1 MLIKEVLYTYK
12 YKGVITMMREFE
24 IERQFQIKI
33 DIIKANKGIYYLK
46 TNKGERCLKKINYG
60 PQKLLFVY
68 GAKEHLI
75 SNGFTNVDRYFLNI
89 DGEPYALVNE
99 DLYTLSE
106 WLEGRECDFHNIEEV
121 KIASATLAKLHEAS
135 KGYDP
140 PENSKLKTDLG
151 RWPSLMEKRIKSLDK
166 MRDMIR
172 KKNNK
177 SNFDLLYLKS
187 MEFYKEIGRKA
198 LKTLKESSYEELCE
212 ITEAEKSF
220 CHHDYTYHNI
230 ILDSDNNVSVIDFDY
245 CKREIRAFD
254 ISNFMIKVLKRC
266 NWNLDFAIAIIE
278 SYNEVSKLRE
288 DEYQVLYAYL
298 LFPQR
303 YWRLANRYYYN
314 EVNWG
319 QNTFASKLESI
330 INERDNYL
338 AFLDSFK
345 NKYNIC
351 NLE

>member
-1 MLIKEVLYTYK
+1 
-12 YKGVITMMREFE
+12 MMREFE

-33 DIIKANKGIYYLK
+33 DIIKANKGVYYLK

-75 SNGFTNVDRYFLNI
+75 KNGFNNVDRYYLNAE
-89 DGEPYALVNE
+89 GEPYALVNE

-106 WLEGRECDFHNIEEV
+106 WLDGRECDFRNIEEV
-121 KIASATLAKLHEAS
+121 KLSAETLAKLHEAS

-187 MEFYKEIGRKA
+187 MEFYKEIGKKA
-198 LKTLKESSYEELCE
+198 LNELNESNYYELCS
-212 ITEAEKSF
+212 IADMNKSF

-230 ILDSDNNVSVIDFDY
+230 IFSKDNNVSIIDFDY
-245 CKREIRAFD
+245 CKREIRAYD

-266 NWNLDFAIAIIE
+266 DWNLEYAKAIIS
-278 SYNEVSKLRE
+278 SYNKVSEIRE
-288 DEYQVLYAYL
+288 DEYKVLYAFL

-319 QNTFASKLESI
+319 QNTFANKLESI
-330 INERDNYL
+330 INEKENYL
-338 AFLDSFK
+338 KFLDEFK
-345 NKYNIC
+345 EEYKI
-351 NLE
+351 

>member
-1 MLIKEVLYTYK
+1 
-12 YKGVITMMREFE
+12 MMREFE
-24 IERQFQIKI
+24 IERQFDLKI
-33 DIIKANKGIYYLK
+33 ENLKANKGVYHLK

-75 SNGFTNVDRYFLNI
+75 NNGFSSIDRYFLNI

-106 WLEGRECDFHNIEEV
+106 WIDGRECDFHNIDEV
-121 KIASATLAKLHEAS
+121 KLAAKTLATLHEAS

-140 PENSKLKTDLG
+140 PENSKLKSDLG
-151 RWPSLMEKRIKSLDK
+151 RWNNLMNKRIKSFDK
-166 MRDMIR
+166 MRDMLR

-198 LKTLKESSYEELCE
+198 LKTLEESEYIKLCE
-212 ITEAEKSF
+212 LAENEKSF
-220 CHHDYTYHNI
+220 CHHDFTYHNI
-230 ILDSDNNVSVIDFDY
+230 ILAENNNCNVIDFDY
-245 CKREIRAFD
+245 CKREVRTFD
-254 ISNFMIKVLKRC
+254 ISNFMIKVLKRV
-266 NWNLDFAIAIIE
+266 NWDINFANTIIE
-278 SYNEVSKLRE
+278 SYNEVSPLL
-288 DEYQVLYAYL
+288 DSEYKVLYAYL
-298 LFPQR
+298 QFPQR

-319 QNTFASKLESI
+319 QNTFGSKLESI
-330 INERDNYL
+330 INEQEVTL
-338 AFLDSFK
+338 KFLEEFSELYKLD
-345 NKYNIC
+345 
-351 NLE
+351 

>member
-1 MLIKEVLYTYK
+1 
-12 YKGVITMMREFE
+12 MMREFE

-33 DIIKANKGIYYLK
+33 DIIKANKGVYYLK

-75 SNGFTNVDRYFLNI
+75 KNGFKFVDRYFLNNE
-89 DGEPYALVNE
+89 GEPYALVNE

-106 WLEGRECDFHNIEEV
+106 WLDGRECDFHNLEEV
-121 KIASATLAKLHEAS
+121 KLAAETLARLHEAS

-151 RWPSLMEKRIKSLDK
+151 RWTSLMEKRIKSLDK

-172 KKNNK
+172 KRNNK
-177 SNFDLLYLKS
+177 TNFDMLYLKS
-187 MEFYKEIGRKA
+187 MDFYKEIGKNA
-198 LKTLKESSYEELCE
+198 LMTLKESNYIELCE
-212 ITEAEKSF
+212 IAERNKGF

-230 ILDSDNNVSVIDFDY
+230 ILTDDNKVNIIDFDY
-245 CKREIRAFD
+245 CKREIRAYD

-266 NWNLDFAIAIIE
+266 NWNLEYAKEIINA
-278 SYNEVSKLRE
+278 YNSVSPLRD
-288 DEYQVLYAYL
+288 DEYKVLYAYL
-298 LFPQR
+298 QFPQR

-319 QNTFASKLESI
+319 QNTFSNKIESI
-330 INERDNYL
+330 INEQEKFTK
-338 AFLDSFK
+338 FLDDFK
-345 NKYNIC
+345 KEYS
-351 NLE
+351 L